1 MELTFEQ
8 INGLV
13 FEAIQPSKSESR
25 IFMVIG
31 EWYYR
36 FVNSNEKKLT
46 LTVPFYSDGIPEAI
60 TEYLYFFESTLKLV
74 ESQPLNSFD
83 GTFLFDIFK
92 YSSSSYNTRKEEDF
106 RLPFKKS
113 VNNNIHLFGDSTV
126 TKEDQFLPVFKS
138 DGIRLRNDEKV
149 AVHRLFKLFKAIRKS
164 SLISHPVLI
173 NIDENCLSLISA
185 NSISIPANI
194 GLLNIISK
202 GQTVSELRDLNAE
215 LKEHQLIPA
224 ISILYPYNTGISARI
239 ESTLPKSRHFR
250 LVFRNRFSYP
260 TIGGSD
266 IQLLPTEFLV
276 NENQLI
282 RKASIKIIDTNHSK
296 ELFDL
301 FEELKRGWKNAQ
313 FNPYITPFPAKW
325 FMCIHSGEEL
335 SFWKN
340 EFEKNFRSVSQNLLS
355 ICINIIEHLY
365 NLNWINQI
373 IDDKAIDGIILPTSK
388 NHQEVIDSLKSYIKN
403 VRQDIIFHTIDDFEE
418 QIPKS
423 TVVLDCFNL
432 IEIVNWCQRFK
443 PDGVCLNVPDF
454 IYFNH
459 YSFFQY
465 RILKYQYLSL
475 KDGLRAELDLEYDK
489 NLLFGNTLTDTLNE
503 ARSNRTRY
511 IFKYKEEPE
520 TELKITDEDVEIDE
534 LDFSE
539 SEVIEII
546 DSKDNTENLSGQ
558 LIVFTE
564 SGAEIRMSSNDS
576 VIVIDKGFVTT
587 KNAGMLLAKDS
598 FVPPF
603 NLKNVVEIELMINR
617 LSQMSEKGRSWQV
630 QLNDRKILNP
640 NLYKVLLNKGLVL
653 KEYQFEKGY
662 LETRIIPELPTNFP
676 KRLHN
681 WKIVSEFLGI
691 SSQERDESWIL
702 YYGKSDLNKLK
713 ALYRTVLN
721 VLIQE
726 NLFGQLENNS
736 VANRMVEFV
745 SQSDCFNLDEMGMN
759 ELEVAQSIIES
770 IHRHLNFLQVNRISV
785 LNHE

>member
-1 MELTFEQ
+1 
-8 INGLV
+8 
-13 FEAIQPSKSESR
+13 
-25 IFMVIG
+25 
-31 EWYYR
+31 
-36 FVNSNEKKLT
+36 
-46 LTVPFYSDGIPEAI
+46 
-60 TEYLYFFESTLKLV
+60 
-74 ESQPLNSFD
+74 
-83 GTFLFDIFK
+83 
-92 YSSSSYNTRKEEDF
+92 
-106 RLPFKKS
+106 
-113 VNNNIHLFGDSTV
+113 
-126 TKEDQFLPVFKS
+126 
-138 DGIRLRNDEKV
+138 
-149 AVHRLFKLFKAIRKS
+149 
-164 SLISHPVLI
+164 
-173 NIDENCLSLISA
+173 
-185 NSISIPANI
+185 
-194 GLLNIISK
+194 
-202 GQTVSELRDLNAE
+202 
-215 LKEHQLIPA
+215 
-224 ISILYPYNTGISARI
+224 
-239 ESTLPKSRHFR
+239 
-250 LVFRNRFSYP
+250 
-260 TIGGSD
+260 
-266 IQLLPTEFLV
+266 
-276 NENQLI
+276 
-282 RKASIKIIDTNHSK
+282 
-296 ELFDL
+296 
-301 FEELKRGWKNAQ
+301 
-313 FNPYITPFPAKW
+313 
-325 FMCIHSGEEL
+325 
-335 SFWKN
+335 
-340 EFEKNFRSVSQNLLS
+340 LLS